1 MKKRGIAL
9 FVLLLL
15 LVFSVLTMT
24 GCVKIVKTGEEGKL
38 TGETSFDAN
47 QNVADIWETQALP
60 ELVENAVDLSV
71 FLGEAT
77 GDLKSLAEKYGK
89 YSMGTSGELSYVVK
103 GVGTVTEINQEKKA
117 GYITVSL
124 DGYSG
129 AEIIRLQIGTVF
141 KGSAVRDSLSFIKY
155 ENYQNQVEWADVAKS
170 IHALIQENVINAADI
185 SSLPGKQV
193 EFVGCFTVGS
203 NEELII
209 TPVMLKAS

>member
-185 SSLPGKQV
+185 SSLSGKQV